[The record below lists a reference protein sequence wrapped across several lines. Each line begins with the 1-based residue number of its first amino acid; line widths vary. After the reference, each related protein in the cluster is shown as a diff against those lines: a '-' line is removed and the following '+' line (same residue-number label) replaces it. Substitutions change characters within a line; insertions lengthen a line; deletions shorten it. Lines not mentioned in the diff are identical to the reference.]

1 MGALLTLLACDY
13 FDVFHECRESLDSGN
28 VMAGVDLKQGD
39 GRAVDEP
46 DMFYECGSEGYVDL
60 GAETVVK
67 EKLREGFEIGDT
79 YFEDSLDP
87 NLGSLDLVVDDLYSL
102 LENQG
107 HHHHSGEIRCM
118 LRMSQEI
125 GSRVDKAPRLRI
137 TTVIWILSS
146 DQGSLLIVISVYP
159 Y

>member
-1 MGALLTLLACDY
+1 MGALLTLLVCDY
-13 FDVFHECRESLDSGN
+13 FDVFHECRESLEELDSES
-28 VMAGVDLKQGD
+28 VMTGVDLKHSNGL
-39 GRAVDEP
+39 AVDEP

-60 GAETVVK
+60 GAETIVK

-87 NLGSLDLVVDDLYSL
+87 NLGSLDLVIDDLYSL

-107 HHHHSGEIRCM
+107 HHHHHHTGEIRCM

-125 GSRVDKAPRLRI
+125 GS
-137 TTVIWILSS
+137 TT
-146 DQGSLLIVISVYP
+146 GNP
-159 Y
+159 

>member
-1 MGALLTLLACDY
+1 MT
-13 FDVFHECRESLDSGN
+13 
-28 VMAGVDLKQGD
+28 GVDLKRGD
-39 GRAVDEP
+39 GLAVDEP

-60 GAETVVK
+60 GAETIVK

-107 HHHHSGEIRCM
+107 HHHHTGEIRCM

-125 GSRVDKAPRLRI
+125 GSRVDQGGITCGAIDEPKKSSKAIDER
-137 TTVIWILSS
+137 VIINFR
-146 DQGSLLIVISVYP
+146 DKNVIIARFCDKNVVIARFRDKNVYR
-159 Y
+159 

>member
-1 MGALLTLLACDY
+1 MGALLTLLVCDY
-13 FDVFHECRESLDSGN
+13 FDVFHECRERLEELDSESL
-28 VMAGVDLKQGD
+28 MTGVDLKHSNGL
-39 GRAVDEP
+39 AVDEP

-60 GAETVVK
+60 GAETVVR

-107 HHHHSGEIRCM
+107 HHHHTGEIRCM

-137 TTVIWILSS
+137 ATVIWILSS
-146 DQGSLLIVISVYP
+146 DHDTTCQLN
-159 Y
+159 

>member
-1 MGALLTLLACDY
+1 MGALLTLLVCDY
-13 FDVFHECRESLDSGN
+13 FDVFHECRESLYS
-28 VMAGVDLKQGD
+28 MSGVDLKQGD
-39 GRAVDEP
+39 GLAVDEP

-107 HHHHSGEIRCM
+107 HHHHSGEIR
-118 LRMSQEI
+118 LRMSEEI
-125 GSRVDKAPRLRI
+125 GSRVDKAPRLSFSI
-137 TTVIWILSS
+137 II
-146 DQGSLLIVISVYP
+146 
-159 Y
+159 